1 MFLLNSRSSLVTA
14 TPANPRRRIRVPPG
28 HPFSRSYGVNLPSS
42 LTRVISPA
50 LVSSTH
56 LPVSV
61 CGTVQDSLPR
71 GFSRRTLAPLGFVS
85 PRCLVSRQTCMPDGF
100 AYPAVP
106 RKNTVYQPRAWNA
119 DPCPPFGDNASPRL
133 WNINQMSIAYA
144 KRLGLGPAK
153 LKRTNLP

>member
-14 TPANPRRRIRVPPG
+14 TPGKPARYNAVRQG

-42 LTRVISPA
+42 LTRVISRA

-61 CGTVQDSLPR
+61 CGTVYNSLPR
-71 GFSRRTLAPLGFVS
+71 GFSRRTVLPLRIG
-85 PRCLVSRQTCMPDGF
+85 SRRRSIYAGALRRTDFPIRQLL
-100 AYPAVP
+100 
-106 RKNTVYQPRAWNA
+106 RKYTVNQSRAWNFY
-119 DPCPPFGDNASPRL
+119 PRPPIGDNANRRY
-133 WNINQMSIAYA
+133 WNINQLSIAYA
-144 KRLGLGPAK
+144 KRLGLGPTE